1 MRWIALLSIASLVA
15 CANAQKPAPSDK
27 PECAKPEKAPIDGGL
42 GGTGNQPDVPCKD
55 E

>member
-1 MRWIALLSIASLVA
+1 MRWIGLIILMGLAA
-15 CANAQKPAPSDK
+15 CATAPTPAPPEQ

-42 GGTGNQPDVPCKD
+42 GGTGNKPKVDCDD